1 MLFYLLSR
9 KSSGPLP
16 PTTSF
21 SGCPFS
27 RHFGEKIRTEL
38 DAEINLQPLSTL
50 YFINDRFCCLF
61 KPVLLPWP
69 IHGMAMAVKERW
81 PFSQPAAVL
90 RWVCTS
96 QTHWWFSIAINAEIS
111 CRPFMNPTSCCAHC
125 LSKIFTTSIRH
136 GSVIIII
143 SRIWLD
149 DLFCLYPRRQIYV
162 ARQKCSS
169 RVSQNEIKLI
179 IIIIALIEHLMR
191 WVSVWIAGNVVAVG
205 FGRSLLGEIHV

>member
-81 PFSQPAAVL
+81 PFSQPASSCIKVGLHFTDSLMVFDRHQRRDFLSAIHESHFML
-90 RWVCTS
+90 RSLPVKDIYNLYS
-96 QTHWWFSIAINAEIS
+96 PRVRHNHNIQNLIR
-111 CRPFMNPTSCCAHC
+111 RPF
-125 LSKIFTTSIRH
+125 LSLSSPSDLCGTPKVFFS
-136 GSVIIII
+136 SV
-143 SRIWLD
+143 
-149 DLFCLYPRRQIYV
+149 
-162 ARQKCSS
+162 A
-169 RVSQNEIKLI
+169 E
-179 IIIIALIEHLMR
+179 
-191 WVSVWIAGNVVAVG
+191 
-205 FGRSLLGEIHV
+205 